1 MLVSPLDQRMKY
13 LGFFLKPNDYRVNDW
28 HWLLQKVEKKIG
40 HWTSRWLSLGG
51 RLVLV
56 NSVLQNML
64 VYWLC
69 LAKVALNIID
79 NISQIFS
86 RFLWKGAKKPI
97 GFHLAIWD
105 SITRPKDL
113 GGWGIQNLN
122 GFEKALDAKSLCG
135 GLFGLYPW
143 SKVLIKKYLK
153 GVEVVF
159 WLRTD
164 NNKFPVASKFWKN
177 FMGSLHLVNRWLA
190 WSVGNGTRVHIG
202 QDPFICCY
210 HMYKLPDALVR
221 HLNDLHVYS
230 LAHITYTSSLN
241 SSNTQD
247 WLSAVDLGL
256 EGELAIEWSIYLE
269 MLINSG
275 VTIKSDADLLV

>member
-1 MLVSPLDQRMKY
+1 MEINCQKSCFLSHNLNDDLLNRVVEIFGILVSPLDQGMKY

-64 VYWLC
+64 VYWLY
-69 LAKVALNIID
+69 LAKVPLKIIN

-97 GFHLAIWD
+97 GFHLASWD
-105 SITRPKDL
+105 SITRPKAL
-113 GGWGIQNLN
+113 GGWGIRNLN
-122 GFEKALDAKSLCG
+122 RFAKALDANSLWR
-135 GLFGLYPW
+135 GLFGLGPW

-164 NNKFPVASKFWKN
+164 NNKFLVASNFWKN
-177 FMGSLHLVNRWLA
+177 FMGSLHLVKRWLA
-190 WSVGNGTRVHIG
+190 WSVGNGTKV
-202 QDPFICCY
+202 QMD
-210 HMYKLPDALVR
+210 K
-221 HLNDLHVYS
+221 
-230 LAHITYTSSLN
+230 T
-241 SSNTQD
+241 
-247 WLSAVDLGL
+247 LS
-256 EGELAIEWSIYLE
+256 
-269 MLINSG
+269 
-275 VTIKSDADLLV
+275 